1 MNRKYMVFLYLIT
14 LAFHSLSAFEN
25 LDDEKLFLNVVND
38 FEKLKNLPEKGAK
51 FVISANLKTEK
62 NGIVMEEGG
71 SINYISGSSRAT
83 IYEDGKGKINV
94 YFSRE
99 NKAWV
104 YREGLRLPIQVS
116 YSITVAGEADLWQI
130 LGQSLIGDYKLL
142 GGYRDGNLLVGE
154 LEARSMENV
163 PYPFVDVFAD
173 PENNVILKLVFK
185 SINKKS
191 LKETIFSDY
200 RILPGE
206 HRFPVYLIRNLVMN
220 KELVTEIRYS
230 SVERHNLPSSFFQPN
245 VRSLDQFIRIVK

>member
-1 MNRKYMVFLYLIT
+1 MNRKHLVLLCLIV
-14 LAFHSLSAFEN
+14 LVSISISAFEN
-25 LDDEKLFLNVVND
+25 TDDHELFLNVVND
-38 FEKLKNLPEKGAK
+38 FEKLKNLPEKGEK

-62 NGIVMEEGG
+62 NGNLIEEGG
-71 SINYISGSSRAT
+71 SINYISGNSRAT
-83 IYEDGKGKINV
+83 IYKDGKGKINV

-142 GGYRDGNLLVGE
+142 GGHRDDNLLIGE
-154 LEARSMENV
+154 LEARKMENV
-163 PYPFVDVFAD
+163 PYPFVDVIAD
-173 PENNVILKLVFK
+173 PENNIIRKLVFK

-200 RILPGE
+200 RNLPGG

-220 KELVTEIRYS
+220 KELETEIRYS